1 MLALHPHCMS
11 CGGQSVGYIPQGTP
25 VLADKSVR
33 RFTNINQANKQTTN
47 KQTKQNKK

>member
-1 MLALHPHCMS
+1 MS

-33 RFTNINQANKQTTN
+33 RFTNINQANKQTN
-47 KQTKQNKK
+47 KQTNKTKQKIDQLL